1 MHDSVDKDTA
11 TKRFE
16 RNGWKLKIPESPL
29 PLEDARL
36 LEYRHPAE
44 YRMLALALTAIAI
57 LGVSGLIWREN
68 DILLAVAAIYISMLV
83 TALQAK
89 TYYRLYGAEVT
100 PTQLPAIYQIVEE
113 LRQRFHAPPTLVF
126 VLRNFSFKAEALGL
140 MAPYVIVLPSVL
152 VDAINLEELR
162 YVLGQELGHICFG
175 HTRIA
180 LLMGGEESSLPAIL
194 SWVAWVRDLI
204 FAGYWRAAKMSGDR
218 AGILACGGVAEAI
231 RAQLKI
237 SVGSN
242 QMNDI
247 QPEDLVEQAFKLSQ
261 GFNRIQAMLV
271 RWQSPVPPLI
281 QRFEAMIAWA
291 GIPSTPER

>member
-1 MHDSVDKDTA
+1 MHDSVSKDTA
-11 TKRFE
+11 TKRLE

-29 PLEDARL
+29 ALKDERL
-36 LEYRHPAE
+36 LDYRHPAE
-44 YRMLALALTAIAI
+44 YRMLALALVAVAI
-57 LGVSGLIWREN
+57 LGVGGLIWREK
-68 DILLAVAAIYISMLV
+68 DILLAVAVIYISMLV

-89 TYYRLYGAEVT
+89 TYYRLHGAEVT

-152 VDAINLEELR
+152 VDAVDREELR

-175 HTRIA
+175 HTRVA
-180 LLMGGEESSLPAIL
+180 FLMGGEESALPAIL
-194 SWVAWVRDLI
+194 TWVAWVRDLI

-231 RAQLKI
+231 HAQLKI

-242 QMNDI
+242 QMSDI
-247 QPEDLVEQAFKLSQ
+247 QPGDLVEQAFKVSQ
-261 GFNRIQAMLV
+261 GLNRFQATLV
-271 RWQSPVPPLI
+271 RWRSPVPPLI
-281 QRFEAMIAWA
+281 QRLEAMVAWA
-291 GIPSTPER
+291 GIPSTPE